1 LHELA
6 LVQGIVDAVQE
17 TAREKKGKVTSFKIE
32 VGELSQ
38 FDIRLV
44 RQLLADITKGTP
56 LEGAKVIV
64 QREKCRVR
72 CLGCGNRW
80 GFEQLTGTLSEKNKE
95 MVHFLPELISSCSK
109 CPSCSKSYFEIEAG
123 RSVRVAE
130 VTLDA

>member
-1 LHELA
+1 LHELS

-38 FDIRLV
+38 FDIRLI

-80 GFEQLTGTLSEKNKE
+80 GFEQLTGTLSENDKE

>member
-1 LHELA
+1 MHELS

-17 TAREKKGKVTSFKIE
+17 TANEKKGRVTGFKVE

-38 FDIRLV
+38 FDIRLI
-44 RQLLADITKGTP
+44 RQLLADITRGTP
-56 LEGAKVIV
+56 LEGAKVV
-64 QREKCRVR
+64 VRREKCRVR
-72 CLGCGNRW
+72 CLGCGGRW
-80 GFEQLTGTLSEKNKE
+80 TFKELAGTLSADEKE

-123 RSVRVAE
+123 RSVRVVE

>member
-1 LHELA
+1 LHELS
-6 LVQGIVDAVQE
+6 LVQGIVDAVEE
-17 TAREKKGKVTSFKIE
+17 TARERKARVTSFKIE

-38 FDIRLV
+38 FDIRLI

-64 QREKCRVR
+64 RREKCTVR
-72 CLGCGNRW
+72 CLGCGSRW
-80 GFEQLTGTLSEKNKE
+80 GFKQLAGTLSEVDKE

-109 CPSCSKSYFEIEAG
+109 CPSCSKSYFEIETG

>member
-1 LHELA
+1 MHELS

-38 FDIRLV
+38 FDIRLI

-80 GFEQLTGTLSEKNKE
+80 GFEQLTGTLSENDKE

>member
-1 LHELA
+1 MHELA

-38 FDIRLV
+38 FDIRLI

-80 GFEQLTGTLSEKNKE
+80 GFEQLAGTLSESDKE

>member
-17 TAREKKGKVTSFKIE
+17 TAREKKRKVTSFKIE

-38 FDIRLV
+38 FDIRLI
-44 RQLLADITKGTP
+44 RQLLADIAKGTP
-56 LEGAKVIV
+56 LEGAKIIV

-80 GFEQLTGTLSEKNKE
+80 GFEQLAGTLSESDKE

>member
-1 LHELA
+1 LHELS

-17 TAREKKGKVTSFKIE
+17 TALEKKGRVTGFKVE

-38 FDIRLV
+38 FNIRLI

-56 LEGAKVIV
+56 LEGAKVTV

-72 CLGCGNRW
+72 CLGCGSRW
-80 GFEQLTGTLSEKNKE
+80 SFKQLAGTLSENDRE

-130 VTLDA
+130 VVLDA

>member
-1 LHELA
+1 MHELS

-38 FDIRLV
+38 FDIRLI
-44 RQLLADITKGTP
+44 RQLLADITRGTP

>member
-1 LHELA
+1 LHELS

-38 FDIRLV
+38 FDIRLI

>member
-1 LHELA
+1 LHELS

-17 TAREKKGKVTSFKIE
+17 TARERKGTVTSFKVE

-38 FDIRLV
+38 FDFRLI
-44 RQLLADITKGTP
+44 RQLLADVVKGTP
-56 LEGAKVIV
+56 LESAKVILK
-64 QREKCRVR
+64 REKCIVR
-72 CLGCGNRW
+72 CLGCGSRW
-80 GFEQLTGTLSEKNKE
+80 DFGQLAGALSDEEKE

-130 VTLDA
+130 VVLDG